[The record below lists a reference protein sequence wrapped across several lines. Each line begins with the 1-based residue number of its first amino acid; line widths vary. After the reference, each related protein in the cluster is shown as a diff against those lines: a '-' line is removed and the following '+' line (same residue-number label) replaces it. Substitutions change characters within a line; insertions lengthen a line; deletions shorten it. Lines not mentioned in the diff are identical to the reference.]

1 MPFSPFRRRRA
12 RLRPR
17 DLVPDRYLT
26 DGRRLFRVVAR
37 FVSDGSVLVV
47 IEDCMTLDARAYAAV
62 ELAPMDVRPVR
73 CSKPA
78 PAADRLPPSG
88 TEGKPLAPATG
99 AVAWQSPNSGT
110 APAQTRP

>member
-17 DLVPDRYLT
+17 DLAPDRYLT

-37 FVSDGSVLVV
+37 FVNDDSVLVV
-47 IEDCMTLDARAYAAV
+47 IEDCVTLEARAYAAA

-73 CSKPA
+73 WSRPA
-78 PAADRLPPSG
+78 PAADSSAPSTTG
-88 TEGKPLAPATG
+88 GKPLEADTP
-99 AVAWQSPNSGT
+99 AVA
-110 APAQTRP
+110 